1 MFAAYIEQLGSPEK
15 IRCGELEP
23 PVPGPT
29 DVLVATAA
37 TAVNRVD
44 LFVRSGLYETPVPF
58 PFVLGRD
65 LVGTV
70 VRAGPGAPGLRPGD
84 RVWCNSLGHG
94 GRQGAAAELA
104 VVAADRLYRL
114 PPGVDDCA
122 AVALLHPVATAWL
135 ALFAHG
141 GLTAGQTVLVGGAAG
156 HVGGAAV
163 ALAADAGAR
172 VIGTAR
178 HADLAYC
185 RSLGAHEVFDYRD
198 PDLTRRLRTAAGE
211 GVDVHLDTS
220 GRNDLEQA
228 VGLLGSRGRIV
239 LMAGA
244 GSAGASPRLP
254 AGALYMRDG
263 SLTGFAISGA
273 TVGELSAAAR
283 AVNRQLASGRLR
295 PRGVRAMP
303 LEAAARAHTL
313 LERGEAGHDRLV
325 LVPPGA

>member
-1 MFAAYIEQLGSPEK
+1 MFAAYIEQLGSPEE

-29 DVLVATAA
+29 DVLVETAA

-70 VRAGPGAPGLRPGD
+70 VRPGPGAPGLRPGD

-94 GRQGAAAELA
+94 GRQGAAAALA

-114 PPGVDDCA
+114 PAGVDDRE

-135 ALFAHG
+135 ALFVHG

-163 ALAADAGAR
+163 TLAAEAGAR

-178 HADLAYC
+178 EADFGYC

-198 PDLTRRLRTAAGE
+198 PDLTSRLRTAAGD

-220 GRNDLEQA
+220 GHNDLEQA
-228 VGLLGSRGRIV
+228 VALLGRRGRIV

-244 GSAGASPRLP
+244 AGGSPRLP
-254 AGALYMRDG
+254 PGALYMRDG
-263 SLTGFAISGA
+263 SVTGFAISNA
-273 TVGELSAAAR
+273 TVAELAAAAR
-283 AVNRQLASGRLR
+283 AVNRLLASGRLR

-303 LEAAARAHTL
+303 LSAAAEAHSM
-313 LERGEAGHDRLV
+313 LERGETGHDRLV
-325 LVPPGA
+325 LLPYGA